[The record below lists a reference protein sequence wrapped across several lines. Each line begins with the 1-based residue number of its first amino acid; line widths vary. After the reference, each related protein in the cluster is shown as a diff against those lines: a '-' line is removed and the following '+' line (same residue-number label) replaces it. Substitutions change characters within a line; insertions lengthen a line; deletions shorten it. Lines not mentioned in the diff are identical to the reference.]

1 MRKKDGGMNNET
13 MNTILLVE
21 DNPSDG
27 ELTLD
32 TLHAAVPTTPTVW
45 LKDGALALDY
55 LLGRGDYALE
65 PPPLPKVVLL
75 DLRLPKLDGLQ
86 VLKTLRAEPRTRFV
100 PVVVLTSSHEERDV
114 IRSYNFGGNA
124 YVVKPIDSD
133 KFIQAV
139 RELGLFWQS
148 YNITVGG

>member
-1 MRKKDGGMNNET
+1 MNSET
-13 MNTILLVE
+13 TSTILLVE

-32 TLHAAVPTTPTVW
+32 TLHETVPMTPTVW
-45 LKDGALALDY
+45 LRDGIQALDY
-55 LLGRGDYALE
+55 LLSRGDHALD

-86 VLKTLRAEPRTRFV
+86 VLKVLRAEPRTRFV

-114 IRSYNFGGNA
+114 IRSYNLGTNA

-148 YNITVGG
+148 CNVTVGR